1 MEHGVFITPEYAAL
15 ARKTDIMRERLV
27 SKYGAF
33 FDFFPGEYMND
44 PEFIAYDSA
53 MNELV
58 KMNEERIRKEKA
70 HYCEKCNTELVPG
83 ENYFTMRERHICT
96 KCEPFTA
103 NYAKNPRGAELVM
116 KTEMYMNYP
125 I

>member
-1 MEHGVFITPEYAAL
+1 MIEIINTWPRKSIVQSEINRLYEELSSDYGMFFEYFPNSLGDPRRELLDKYRAEL
-15 ARKTDIMRERLV
+15 AEIERH
-27 SKYGAF
+27 
-33 FDFFPGEYMND
+33 EN
-44 PEFIAYDSA
+44 
-53 MNELV
+53 
-58 KMNEERIRKEKA
+58 A
-70 HYCEKCNTELVPG
+70 HYCEKCNAELIPG

-103 NYAKNPRGAELVM
+103 NYAKSTRGAELVM